1 MKKLI
6 KFLIFVLFIA
16 CFIYLGSRDYKID
29 DKKKISTKKTS
40 EVLLK
45 EDTVFK
51 EINHSTLLSKMSSK
65 NANMIVFACFES
77 KACSI
82 YGNMIDNL
90 FKQFSIHDV
99 YYYDFLD
106 DRNNNN
112 ATYQKIVD
120 KLSDYLFT
128 DDSGKQQLHAPTL
141 IFISDGNVYG
151 IDDEFSTY
159 RGSLKPEEYLN
170 EERLEEKKNELIELI
185 VGYLNYE

>member
-1 MKKLI
+1 MKKFI
-6 KFLIFVLFIA
+6 KFLIFALFIA
-16 CFIYLGSRDYKID
+16 CFIYLGSRNYKID

-51 EINHSTLLSKMSSK
+51 EINHSSLLSKISSK
-65 NANMIVFACFES
+65 NSNMIVFACFES

-90 FKQFSIHDV
+90 FKQFSIQEV

-120 KLSDYLFT
+120 KLSDYLVT

-141 IFISDGNVYG
+141 IFISNGIIYD
-151 IDDEFSTY
+151 IDDEFSSY
-159 RGSLKPEEYLN
+159 RGSLKPEEYLS
-170 EERLEEKKNELIELI
+170 EDRLEEKKNELTELI